1 MLKKVIGHF
10 TTITRHKI
18 LVMKECFKIGLYK
31 QGLTH
36 DLSKYS
42 PTEFLVGCKYY
53 QGNRSP
59 NNAEREET
67 GVSKAWLHHKGRNR
81 HHFEYWIDYSV
92 EKDGNPMTG
101 MPMPRKYIA
110 EMMMDRM
117 AASKIYNGKNYN
129 DHFPLKYYEK
139 GKHHYM
145 MHPQTEK
152 NLVKLLT
159 ILDKKGEDYLYRYI
173 RQVYLKGK

>member
-1 MLKKVIGHF
+1 
-10 TTITRHKI
+10 
-18 LVMKECFKIGLYK
+18 
-31 QGLTH
+31 
-36 DLSKYS
+36 
-42 PTEFLVGCKYY
+42 
-53 QGNRSP
+53 
-59 NNAEREET
+59 
-67 GVSKAWLHHKGRNR
+67 
-81 HHFEYWIDYSV
+81 
-92 EKDGNPMTG
+92 MTG

-117 AASKIYNGKNYN
+117 AASKIYTGKNYN
-129 DHFPLKYYEK
+129 DQFPLQYYEK

-152 NLVKLLT
+152 DLVKLLT